1 MTFSSHKTKIVCTI
15 GPACSDSAT
24 LEEMVLRGMGVAR
37 LNYAHGEPD
46 SMAGLVVALRRVAES
61 TERQLTILADLAG
74 PKVRVGELFEGR
86 MELDRGDRVTL
97 AHAARPC
104 AGVIPVGTAG
114 VVERLQPGDS
124 VYMNDGFIRVRVEGV
139 DGDRAVCSVE
149 SGGILLSGK
158 GLNVP
163 GRDLGLRALTE
174 ADREWVEF
182 SARHGVDALSVSF
195 VRDASDV
202 EEVRELAAE
211 IGYHPFIV
219 AKIERSQ
226 ALKNL
231 DAILEAAD
239 GLMVARGDLGV
250 ETEIEEIALVQ
261 KTLIRKARAAEKPV
275 ITATQMLE
283 SMVSNPRPTRA
294 EATDVSNAVLDGS
307 DCLMLSEESAV
318 GDYPLQAV
326 STMARIALLTERRM
340 AVEPGFADTM
350 PPSLHRTGDVRD
362 LVVDSIRTIVDASEP
377 LAVVTPTSGG
387 TTPRKIARHRLPVWV
402 VAVTTEEATCQ
413 ALGLSW
419 GVHPVLV
426 EKRPPGWEEF
436 ASHWLRRRGMDS
448 GMVVLTEGSAAAD
461 ADAVSRMEI
470 IRLD

>member
-1 MTFSSHKTKIVCTI
+1 MTFSSQKTKIVCTI
-15 GPACSDSAT
+15 GPSCSSPGT
-24 LEEMVLRGMGVAR
+24 LEEMVRRGMGVAR
-37 LNYAHGEPD
+37 LNYAHGEPGR
-46 SMAGLVVALRRVAES
+46 MAELVADLRRVAQS
-61 TERQLTILADLAG
+61 AGRGLTILADLAG
-74 PKVRVGELFEGR
+74 PKVRVGELPEGR
-86 MELDRGDRVTL
+86 MELGRGETVTL
-97 AHAARPC
+97 AHTDAPG
-104 AGVIPVGTAG
+104 AGVVPVGTAG
-114 VVERLQPGDS
+114 VVGRLRRGDA
-124 VYMNDGFIRVRVEGV
+124 VYMNDGFIRVRVEEV
-139 DGDRAVCSVE
+139 DGGRAECSVE
-149 SGGILLSGK
+149 SGGVLLSGK

-174 ADREWVEF
+174 ADRQWVAF
-182 SARHGVDALSVSF
+182 SAEHGVDALSVSF

-202 EEVRELAAE
+202 QEVRDLAE
-211 IGYHPFIV
+211 GIGYRPFIV

-226 ALKNL
+226 ALRNL
-231 DAILEAAD
+231 DAILAAAD

-261 KTLIRKARAAEKPV
+261 KTLIRSARAAEKPV

-294 EATDVSNAVLDGS
+294 EATDVANAVLDGS
-307 DCLMLSEESAV
+307 DCLMLSEETAV
-318 GDYPLQAV
+318 GDYPLEAV
-326 STMARIALLTERRM
+326 STMARIASLTERRM
-340 AVEPGFADTM
+340 EAEPGFADTM
-350 PPSLHRTGDVRD
+350 PPCRQRAGDVRD

-377 LAVVTPTSGG
+377 VAVVTPTSGG
-387 TTPRKIARHRLPVWV
+387 TTPRKIARHRMPVWV
-402 VAVTTEEATCQ
+402 VAVTTDPATCR

-436 ASHWLRRRGMDS
+436 ASDWLRRRGVDS
-448 GMVVLTEGSAAAD
+448 GLVILTEGSSSAD